1 MLQQQKEREEA
12 QTRKMGGAREGK
24 GTVTMRTAMA
34 ARMGAPDVLGGAAAT
49 GYGGGGAAAAQR
61 SVSFAIPPSAGMEA
75 GQGPK
80 QAKEYVPP
88 ASFVQQVERP
98 GPQRE
103 VKEGNVLAD
112 LWSF

>member
-1 MLQQQKEREEA
+1 MLQQQKEREDA

-34 ARMGAPDVLGGAAAT
+34 ARTGAPDVLSSGAAAP
-49 GYGGGGAAAAQR
+49 R
-61 SVSFAIPPSAGMEA
+61 SVSFAVPPSAGMEA
-75 GQGPK
+75 GQAPK

-98 GPQRE
+98 GPQRQ

>member
-24 GTVTMRTAMA
+24 GTVTMRNAMA
-34 ARMGAPDVLGGAAAT
+34 ARMGAPDVLGGPGSAA
-49 GYGGGGAAAAQR
+49 R